1 MRTRLVESHH
11 GIEFIYMTVSQPKI
25 FSPQHRV
32 VKFLLAEEVF
42 DDAICG
48 VLRGKTVFLVTHQLH
63 QLPKVDMV
71 VVLDEGRVVETG
83 AFRELMAREDGALA
97 EIMKDYHFEDAET
110 ETAKE
115 AIEADE
121 TEGDKPENLAK
132 VVKAFEEEKTVA
144 EDRRV
149 GAFTFSTVRSYF
161 LAGAFIINLLLHVGT
176 ESFSQIYLTVWTADK
191 WNLSFGDYIKIYVGI
206 NCLSYSSAVRMHN
219 RALAGLV
226 RAPMGFFDGQPIG
239 RILDRMTGDVRALDI
254 GMSASLANFSANI
267 VGLITSI
274 VVVSYAAPYVLI
286 LFGAILILAVLLF
299 RYYQKSYRELKRL
312 QSIMQSPL
320 VAHIS
325 ESLNGIPTILAYG
338 VKDRFISEQQ
348 RKIDMANSSSMFISG
363 TQAWLGLRLN
373 SMSATIIMLL
383 LILTGAGFID
393 STLVGLALI
402 HAINLGDALMS
413 ALLMIGSTEAQF
425 NAVERLN
432 HYAFDLPTE
441 AAREQPADPKDGAW
455 PTAGAVAIHGLEIRY
470 PSRPDHAVI
479 QDLSLDIRPGEKVGV
494 VGRTGSGKSTLMT
507 ALFRIME
514 ASKGSIA
521 IDGVDI
527 ASLGLKTLRSRL
539 QIIPQ
544 DPVLFKG
551 TVRSNLDFATKY
563 TDDELWAALDVV
575 GLKDFVGGLDG
586 NLDAAIDENGANLS
600 MG

>member
-1 MRTRLVESHH
+1 
-11 GIEFIYMTVSQPKI
+11 MTVSQP
-25 FSPQHRV
+25 FGAGADHRV

-149 GAFTFSTVRSYF
+149 GAFTFSTF
-161 LAGAFIINLLLHVGT
+161 LGAFIINLLLHVGT

-206 NCLSYSSAVRMHN
+206 NCLSLVVSSQAPEFAFLCRLSSKSYSSAVRMHN

-563 TDDELWAALDVV
+563 TDDELWAALDIV